1 MVAIDTNIV
10 IRFLTRDDATPAD
23 RARRLVES
31 EPVWVST
38 TVLLESEWVLRRLS
52 GLPRHMVLQ
61 LLQAFAGLE
70 NVSIQ
75 DPVALVEALRLANA
89 GMDFADALH
98 VSATPTGEKF
108 ATFDLDFVRV
118 AHRMGRVEVYS
129 L

>member
-1 MVAIDTNIV
+1 MVAIDTNIL
-10 IRFLTRDDATPAD
+10 IRFLTGDDASQAD
-23 RARRLVES
+23 RARRLVE
-31 EPVWVST
+31 EGPVWVSM
-38 TVLLESEWVLRRLS
+38 TVLLESEWVLRRLL
-52 GLPRHMVLQ
+52 GTPHHTVLRI
-61 LLQAFAGLE
+61 LQAFAGLE

-75 DPVALVEALRLANA
+75 DPHVLAEALRLANA

-118 AHRMGRVEVYS
+118 AHRMGRVEVYA